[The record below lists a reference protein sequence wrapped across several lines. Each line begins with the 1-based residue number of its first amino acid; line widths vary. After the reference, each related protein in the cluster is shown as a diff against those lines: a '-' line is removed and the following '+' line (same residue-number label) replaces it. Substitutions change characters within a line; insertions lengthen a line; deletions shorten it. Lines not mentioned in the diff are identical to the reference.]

1 MSASEAPAY
10 DDGSGSPTQ
19 VNEGR
24 SYDRYEDPVSLPFNS
39 LRTTQEAGVD
49 LGGFGDD
56 FLDRSLD
63 ENESGAVRFG
73 SMHSAELD
81 FESPTAANDLGRKRN
96 NGLSRFFPN
105 SDNDLDLD
113 NDAGTTAVGRR
124 LDPETPPP
132 PPPKNPFAGRFQT
145 PLVGSSQLFAA
156 TPYSAAFNQASP
168 TSSRPSPSEL
178 LLAQQVTATT
188 PRTNMGMSSPMKLRF
203 SNLGEQ
209 TPMPAVLFHSLSTPS
224 TTRYNATTPYPA
236 PSTVGPV
243 APSTVQ
249 QSSPTMRRM
258 RTPAPIAEY
267 EPMRKSQ
274 ERRDA
279 AAEAQQQTELVGGA
293 PGSSSDDEADDA
305 DRKRQQAVRRKREA
319 GARSLATVSMSGP
332 TFRGDIVEVPA
343 SVRKD
348 APSRQHGRLPSSR
361 VLDIC
366 PESDPP
372 VSTPSE
378 RATKNTAAAAAA
390 AADTDAAEADT
401 DASAVKTAGLR
412 SSEAY
417 DDVSF
422 PQSIIDAPTPE
433 ILPATKTPSSSAAFL
448 PQMAFS
454 GTDPGQPTLPP
465 KSSLN
470 ETEAIPET
478 SPAGRWPVSVSASR
492 ELVPSTSDAV
502 EESTLP
508 ASSLPEEPPYSPRRR
523 EPSSSP
529 VYEKQKQLEEV
540 VSLLKKGT
548 RQDIMST
555 EATMSSPPV
564 PASSST
570 STARPPQRKRA
581 RYGGESE
588 PQNGRASLAASV
600 SSMDRSSSGLSI
612 LSVTPTQLSRE
623 GTPVTANDSDL
634 SACGSDKQK
643 PASALTAAAVAAA
656 AAAAAVDG
664 GDNDDSPLVPRRR
677 RRRGETPTMSLPNIK
692 SEPEHGPT
700 RHSRS
705 ARPAASPIPSGS
717 TDELS
722 ASPAMLAAV
731 PSRSK
736 RSSRRFTRSVS
747 TKPPPASKP
756 STLPASTLQIAAG
769 MPSTVPRL
777 FAGMVFGVSLQ
788 SQRPGEDH
796 RAFAR
801 REKQGADLQARI
813 QEAGGRIL
821 RDGFEDLFR
830 PPQIISIAS
839 SRSRTTADAAG
850 SISGN
855 LQLLP
860 KAADSGFTA
869 LIIDGHSRKAKYMQA
884 LALGLPCLAPR
895 WVTACLD
902 RGELVDWTPYL
913 LCAGESSYLGGAMRS
928 RNLAP
933 YEASSA
939 RLADVV
945 QRRAKLMGGLTILV
959 VPSKAVEKTRDQ
971 YTFLAHVLGASL
983 SQANN
988 LQEAREH
995 LKAMEE
1001 AGRPCDWVYVGEKA
1015 ELAGLFEDRVRP
1027 AAKKRKRQTTGEDDI
1042 DRAPTPVKTLSDER
1056 FIQSL
1061 IFGELIEDDNLD
1073 GS

>member
-1 MSASEAPAY
+1 MNTSEAPAY
-10 DDGSGSPTQ
+10 DDDSESPTQ

-24 SYDRYEDPVSLPFNS
+24 SYDRYEDPTSLPSNS
-39 LRTTQEAGVD
+39 LRTTQEAGVNVA
-49 LGGFGDD
+49 GFGDD

-81 FESPTAANDLGRKRN
+81 FESPTALNDGERRRN

-105 SDNDLDLD
+105 SDNDLD
-113 NDAGTTAVGRR
+113 NDGETTAGR
-124 LDPETPPP
+124 LDPETPA
-132 PPPKNPFAGRFQT
+132 PPKNPFAGRFQT
-145 PLVGSSQLFAA
+145 PLVGGSQLFAA

-178 LLAQQVTATT
+178 LAQQVVTKT
-188 PRTNMGMSSPMKLRF
+188 PHTGTSSPMKLRF

-209 TPMPAVLFHSLSTPS
+209 TPLPAVLFHTLSTPS
-224 TTRYNATTPYPA
+224 TTRYDAMTPFPA
-236 PSTVGPV
+236 PSTVGP
-243 APSTVQ
+243 APASTVQ
-249 QSSPTMRRM
+249 QSSPIMRRR

-279 AAEAQQQTELVGGA
+279 AAEAQQTELMGA

-305 DRKRQQAVRRKREA
+305 KQQRQRIVRRKKEEA
-319 GARSLATVSMSGP
+319 SRSLSNISMSGP

-343 SVRKD
+343 SVKKD
-348 APSRQHGRLPSSR
+348 APTRPHGRLSSSR
-361 VLDIC
+361 VLDVC

-372 VSTPSE
+372 AVSTPSE
-378 RATKNTAAAAAA
+378 RATTKVT
-390 AADTDAAEADT
+390 AEA
-401 DASAVKTAGLR
+401 APVAPSAGLR

-417 DDVSF
+417 DAVSF
-422 PQSIIDAPTPE
+422 PQSIIDAPTPH
-433 ILPATKTPSSSAAFL
+433 ILPATKTPSSSAALL
-448 PQMAFS
+448 PQMALS
-454 GTDPGQPTLPP
+454 QTERGGPTLPP

-478 SPAGRWPVSVSASR
+478 SPAGKWPVSVSASR
-492 ELVPSTSDAV
+492 ELAPSTSDAI
-502 EESTLP
+502 EEPTLP
-508 ASSLPEEPPYSPRRR
+508 ASSLPEEAPYSPRRR

-529 VYEKQKQLEEV
+529 TYEKQQQLEEV

-548 RQDIMST
+548 RQHITT
-555 EATMSSPPV
+555 EAATSSPPV
-564 PASSST
+564 PTSLSVST
-570 STARPPQRKRA
+570 TRPPQRKRA
-581 RYGGESE
+581 RYGGEDEQRS
-588 PQNGRASLAASV
+588 GRVSLAASV
-600 SSMDRSSSGLSI
+600 SSMDRSASN
-612 LSVTPTQLSRE
+612 LSVLSATPTQLSRE

-634 SACGSDKQK
+634 STRGSDKQK
-643 PASALTAAAVAAA
+643 MGPAVAAA
-656 AAAAAVDG
+656 AAAAVDESHN
-664 GDNDDSPLVPRRR
+664 DDDSPLVPRRR

-692 SEPEHGPT
+692 LEPKQGST
-700 RHSRS
+700 RQPRP

-722 ASPAMLAAV
+722 ASPAMLVA
-731 PSRSK
+731 PSRNK
-736 RSSRRFTRSVS
+736 RNTKRFARSLS
-747 TKPPPASKP
+747 TKPSNSIQSTVRAAETP
-756 STLPASTLQIAAG
+756 STS
-769 MPSTVPRL
+769 PSL

-801 REKQGADLQARI
+801 REKQGTDLQARI

-830 PPQIISIAS
+830 PPQIISGAS
-839 SRSRTTADAAG
+839 SRSRTAPDTAG
-850 SISGN
+850 SISGD

-860 KAADSGFTA
+860 KAAKSGFTA

-895 WVTACLD
+895 WVTTCLD
-902 RGELVDWTPYL
+902 RGELVDWAPYL
-913 LCAGESSYLGGAMRS
+913 LCAGESSFLGGALRS
-928 RNLAP
+928 RNLVP
-933 YEASSA
+933 YDASSA
-939 RLADVV
+939 RLADVIA
-945 QRRAKLMGGLTILV
+945 RRAKLMGGLTILV
-959 VPSKAVEKTRDQ
+959 APGKAVEKTRAQ

-1001 AGRPCDWVYVGEKA
+1001 AGRPCDWVYVGEKP
-1015 ELAGLFEDRVRP
+1015 ELGGLFEDRVRP
-1027 AAKKRKRQTTGEDDI
+1027 AAKKRKRQALGDDDI
-1042 DRAPTPVKTLSDER
+1042 DRAPAPVKTLSDER

-1061 IFGELIEDDNLD
+1061 IFGELIEDDDLNGL
-1073 GS
+1073 